1 MTNPKYET
9 IFVLSTKTY
18 DDAALETV
26 TEKFKN
32 LITENGGEIESVDVW
47 GKRRL
52 AYAINYETE
61 GYYVLV
67 NFSAP
72 AEFPRELER
81 VYGIT
86 DGVLRSIVVAKN

>member
-18 DDAALETV
+18 DDAAIETA

-61 GYYVLV
+61 GFYVLV

-81 VYGIT
+81 VYSIT

>member
-72 AEFPRELER
+72 AQFPRELER

>member
-18 DDAALETV
+18 DDAGIEAA

-32 LITENGGEIESVDVW
+32 LITDNGGEIESVDVW

-52 AYAINYETE
+52 AYPINYETE
-61 GYYVLV
+61 GFYVLV

-72 AEFPRELER
+72 AQFPRELER

-86 DGVLRSIVVAKN
+86 EGVLRSIVVAKN